1 MCLKSSEYKAL
12 GAISVHGR
20 PTESTLLGI
29 PHGIPSPSVVIFGIP
44 NEVVEYLM
52 CAQATRLSDRQ
63 LKAIKPKDKDYVLSD
78 GDGLQLRVRRNGSTL
93 WNFNYR
99 HPVTKN
105 RINMG
110 LGTYPELSLAQARK
124 KTVEA
129 RELLAQG
136 IDPKAQRNEL
146 EQAKRAETEHT
157 FENVATAWFE
167 LKKDSVTPAYA
178 EDIWRSLT
186 LHIFPSMKSTPL
198 SEVSALMVI
207 ELLRPLETKGSLETV
222 KRLTQ
227 RLNEIMTYGVNSG
240 MIFANPLSGI
250 RAVFKKPKKQ
260 NMAALRP
267 DELPELMVAIA
278 NASIKKTTRC
288 LIEWQLH
295 TMTRPVEAATTC
307 WADIDLDKKTWTI
320 PAERM
325 KKRRAHVIPLTD
337 HALALLET
345 IKPYSGHREYVFP
358 ADRDPRTHCNSQT
371 ANMALKR
378 MGFEGRLVS
387 HGMRSMAS
395 TILNEHGDWDAE
407 LIEVALAHVDKDE
420 VRSAYNRADYIERR
434 RPMMN
439 WWSDHIQ
446 QAATGSLSV
455 SAFQTTRG
463 LKVVSIR

>member
-1 MCLKSSEYKAL
+1 
-12 GAISVHGR
+12 
-20 PTESTLLGI
+20 
-29 PHGIPSPSVVIFGIP
+29 
-44 NEVVEYLM
+44 M
-52 CAQATRLSDRQ
+52 CAQTTRLSDRQ
-63 LKAIKPKDKDYVLSD
+63 LKAVKPKDKDYVLTD
-78 GDGLQLRVRRNGSTL
+78 GDGLQLRVRVNRSMQ

-105 RINMG
+105 RINMA
-110 LGTYPELSLAQARK
+110 LGSYPEVSLAQARK

-146 EQAKRAETEHT
+146 LEAKRAETEHT

-167 LKKDSVTPAYA
+167 LKKDSVTAAYA

-186 LHIFPSMKSTPL
+186 LHVFPTMKSTPL
-198 SEVSALMVI
+198 SEVNAPMVI
-207 ELLRPLETKGSLETV
+207 KLLRPIEAKGSLETV
-222 KRLTQ
+222 KRVSQ

-250 RAVFKKPKKQ
+250 RAVFKKPKKE
-260 NMAALRP
+260 NMAALAP
-267 DELPELMVAIA
+267 DELPELMMEIA
-278 NASIKKTTRC
+278 NASIKRTTRC

-295 TMTRPVEAATTC
+295 TMTRPSEAATTR
-307 WADIDLDKKTWTI
+307 WADIDFDKRIWTI

-325 KKRRAHVIPLTD
+325 KKRRPHIIPLTE
-337 HALALLET
+337 HALSLLET
-345 IKPYSGHREYVFP
+345 LKSHSGHREYVFP
-358 ADRDPRTHCNSQT
+358 SDRNPRTHANSQT

-378 MGFEGRLVS
+378 MGFQDRLVS

-395 TILNEHGDWDAE
+395 TILNEHGWDPE

-434 RPMMN
+434 RPMMA
-439 WWSDHIQ
+439 WWSEHIQ
-446 QAATGSLSV
+446 KAATGSLSA
-455 SAFQTTRG
+455 SAINQTRDR
-463 LKVVSIR
+463 KVVPIR

>member
-1 MCLKSSEYKAL
+1 
-12 GAISVHGR
+12 
-20 PTESTLLGI
+20 
-29 PHGIPSPSVVIFGIP
+29 
-44 NEVVEYLM
+44 M
-52 CAQATRLSDRQ
+52 CAQTTRLSDRQ
-63 LKAIKPKDKDYVLSD
+63 LKAIKPRDKDYVLTD
-78 GDGLQLRVRRNGSTL
+78 GDGLQLRVRVNRSMQ

-105 RINMG
+105 RINMA
-110 LGTYPELSLAQARK
+110 LGSYPEVSLAQARK

-146 EQAKRAETEHT
+146 QEAKRAETEHT

-186 LHIFPSMKSTPL
+186 LHVFPSMKSTPL
-198 SEVSALMVI
+198 SEVNAPMVI
-207 ELLRPLETKGSLETV
+207 KLLRPIEAKGSLETV
-222 KRLTQ
+222 KRVSQ

-250 RAVFKKPKKQ
+250 RAVFKKPKKE
-260 NMAALRP
+260 NMAALP
-267 DELPELMVAIA
+267 ADELPELMMEIA
-278 NASIKKTTRC
+278 NASIKRTTRC

-295 TMTRPVEAATTC
+295 TMTRPSEAATTR
-307 WADIDLDKKTWTI
+307 WADIDFDKRLWTI
-320 PAERM
+320 PPERM
-325 KKRRAHVIPLTD
+325 KKRRPHTIPLTE
-337 HALALLET
+337 HALSLLET
-345 IKPYSGHREYVFP
+345 LKPHSAHREYVFP
-358 ADRDPRTHCNSQT
+358 SDRNPRTHANSQT

-378 MGFEGRLVS
+378 MGFQDRLVS

-395 TILNEHGDWDAE
+395 TILNEHGWDPE

-434 RPMMN
+434 RPMMA
-439 WWSDHIQ
+439 WWSEHIQ
-446 QAATGSLSV
+446 KAATGSLSA
-455 SAFQTTRG
+455 SAINQTRDRN
-463 LKVVSIR
+463 VVPIH

>member
-1 MCLKSSEYKAL
+1 M
-12 GAISVHGR
+12 
-20 PTESTLLGI
+20 
-29 PHGIPSPSVVIFGIP
+29 
-44 NEVVEYLM
+44 
-52 CAQATRLSDRQ
+52 Q
-63 LKAIKPKDKDYVLSD
+63 
-78 GDGLQLRVRRNGSTL
+78 

-105 RINMG
+105 RINMA
-110 LGTYPELSLAQARK
+110 LGSYPEVSLAQARK

-146 EQAKRAETEHT
+146 QEAKRAETEHT

-186 LHIFPSMKSTPL
+186 LHVFPSMKSTPL
-198 SEVSALMVI
+198 SEVNAPMVI
-207 ELLRPLETKGSLETV
+207 KLLRPIEAKGSLETV
-222 KRLTQ
+222 KRVSQ

-250 RAVFKKPKKQ
+250 RAVFKKPKKE
-260 NMAALRP
+260 NMAALPP
-267 DELPELMVAIA
+267 DELPELMMEIA
-278 NASIKKTTRC
+278 NASIKRTTRC

-295 TMTRPVEAATTC
+295 TMTRPAEAATTR
-307 WADIDLDKKTWTI
+307 WADIDFEKRIWTI
-320 PAERM
+320 PPERM
-325 KKRRAHVIPLTD
+325 KKRRPHTLPLTE
-337 HALALLET
+337 HALSLLET
-345 IKPYSGHREYVFP
+345 LKPHSGHREYVFP
-358 ADRDPRTHCNSQT
+358 SDRNPRTHANSQT

-378 MGFEGRLVS
+378 MGFQDRLVS

-395 TILNEHGDWDAE
+395 TILNEHGWDPE

-434 RPMMN
+434 RPMMA
-439 WWSDHIQ
+439 WWSEHIQ
-446 QAATGSLSV
+446 KAATGSLS
-455 SAFQTTRG
+455 ATAINYTRD
-463 LKVVSIR
+463 LNVVPIR